1 MSSDPKEPSASRAKP
16 MPAAKVP
23 GPGATAG
30 MKVPGPGSI
39 AKVPG
44 PGAKVPPTSVAV
56 TAAKLPSA
64 ASAQAAQPASTDVLE
79 RARAGDKAAFGQL
92 VRVHQRRVYACA
104 IHMLGDRGE
113 AEDAVQETFVRAW
126 KAIDR
131 FDGRA
136 ELSTWL
142 YRICINVSLN
152 TLRRRKR
159 VDAADISDP
168 RVPEP
173 AADPTQGQTDPR
185 HAAQALQLYGR
196 LARAL
201 DGLSPSL
208 RATVVLVLLD
218 GVPQK
223 EAAEVLG
230 CSEGTIAWR
239 VHEARR
245 RLRAVLGD
253 HLEDASDA
261 ADEASGAAAATGRSA

>member
-1 MSSDPKEPSASRAKP
+1 MVEPSESELIERAKR
-16 MPAAKVP
+16 
-23 GPGATAG
+23 G
-30 MKVPGPGSI
+30 
-39 AKVPG
+39 
-44 PGAKVPPTSVAV
+44 
-56 TAAKLPSA
+56 
-64 ASAQAAQPASTDVLE
+64 E
-79 RARAGDKAAFGQL
+79 KAAFGRL
-92 VRVHQRRVYACA
+92 LRMHQRRVYACA

-113 AEDAVQETFVRAW
+113 AEDAVQETFLRAW
-126 KAIDR
+126 RAIDR

-173 AADPTQGQTDPR
+173 AADPTQGQNDPR
-185 HAAQALQLYGR
+185 HSAQAAQLYGR
-196 LARAL
+196 LAKAL
-201 DGLSPSL
+201 DDLSPSL
-208 RATVVLVLLD
+208 RATVVLVLLE

-223 EAAEVLG
+223 EASEVLG

-245 RLRAVLGD
+245 RLRLVLGD
-253 HLEDASDA
+253 HLEESSEEGPAVS
-261 ADEASGAAAATGRSA
+261 AAATGRRA

>member
-1 MSSDPKEPSASRAKP
+1 MVEPNESELIERAKR
-16 MPAAKVP
+16 
-23 GPGATAG
+23 G
-30 MKVPGPGSI
+30 
-39 AKVPG
+39 
-44 PGAKVPPTSVAV
+44 
-56 TAAKLPSA
+56 
-64 ASAQAAQPASTDVLE
+64 E
-79 RARAGDKAAFGQL
+79 KAAFGRL
-92 VRVHQRRVYACA
+92 LRMHQRRVYACA

-113 AEDAVQETFVRAW
+113 AEDAVQETFLRAW
-126 KAIDR
+126 RAIDR

-173 AADPTQGQTDPR
+173 AADPTQGQNDPR
-185 HAAQALQLYGR
+185 HSAQAAQLYGR
-196 LARAL
+196 LAKAL
-201 DGLSPSL
+201 DDLSPSL
-208 RATVVLVLLD
+208 RATVVLVLLE

-223 EAAEVLG
+223 EASEVLG

-245 RLRAVLGD
+245 RLRLVLGD
-253 HLEDASDA
+253 HLEESSDEGA
-261 ADEASGAAAATGRSA
+261 AVSAAATGRRA

>member
-1 MSSDPKEPSASRAKP
+1 
-16 MPAAKVP
+16 
-23 GPGATAG
+23 
-30 MKVPGPGSI
+30 
-39 AKVPG
+39 
-44 PGAKVPPTSVAV
+44 
-56 TAAKLPSA
+56 
-64 ASAQAAQPASTDVLE
+64 
-79 RARAGDKAAFGQL
+79 
-92 VRVHQRRVYACA
+92 
-104 IHMLGDRGE
+104 MLGDRGE
-113 AEDAVQETFVRAW
+113 AEDAVQETFLRAW
-126 KAIDR
+126 RAIER

-159 VDAADISDP
+159 VEASDISDP

-173 AADPTQGQTDPR
+173 ATDPTQGQNDPR
-185 HAAQALQLYGR
+185 HAAQAIQLYGR
-196 LARAL
+196 LAKAL

-208 RATVVLVLLD
+208 RATVVLVLID

-245 RLRAVLGD
+245 RLREVLGD
-253 HLEDASDA
+253 HLEDEEPSAGTCGGRVQA
-261 ADEASGAAAATGRSA
+261 AGRRGGVGLGDHRVDVPPGPPAGAAGRRA